1 MITVKIFG
9 TYRLKSVKGELRL
22 NAGTVKQVLV
32 DIGQNCPELSEQE
45 LKQAI
50 LFVNKQQITGRRRLS
65 MRLKDGDELV
75 LISPMCGG

>member
-1 MITVKIFG
+1 MITVKFFG

>member
-1 MITVKIFG
+1 MITVKFFG
-9 TYRLKSVKGELRL
+9 TYRLKAVKGELRL

-32 DIGQNCPELSEQE
+32 DIGQHCPELSEQE